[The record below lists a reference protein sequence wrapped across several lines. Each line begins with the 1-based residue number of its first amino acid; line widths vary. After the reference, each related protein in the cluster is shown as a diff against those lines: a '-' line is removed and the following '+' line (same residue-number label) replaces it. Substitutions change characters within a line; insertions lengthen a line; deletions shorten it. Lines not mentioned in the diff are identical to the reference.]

1 MNFILESEVLEAQA
15 QYDFSAR
22 SSREVSFKKGDTIL
36 LYAQVPPPP
45 PPSHGKIL
53 KLHSPTLSSICK
65 IRCISIQGPG
75 SDKLSLSPLTASDG
89 NYTPL

>member
-36 LYAQVPPPP
+36 LYAQVTP
-45 PPSHGKIL
+45 H
-53 KLHSPTLSSICK
+53 TL
-65 IRCISIQGPG
+65 
-75 SDKLSLSPLTASDG
+75 T
-89 NYTPL
+89 YTHMVKY